1 MARGD
6 GTGGG
11 RPGAPRD
18 GEPGPATPLRFFD
31 LAQTLCQYDV
41 AFVLIGGF
49 AVTLHGYIRATK
61 DVDIVPDP
69 EPANL
74 SRLWD
79 ALSTLNARPA
89 AFGEFES
96 QELPV
101 PFTREEFVGGGGN
114 WVVYTTLGR
123 VDVMPY
129 VESADGEMIYDDLRE
144 NAVRVDLDE
153 VGFPILVASTA
164 DLIAMKEHAN
174 RDIDR
179 IDVTALRMAQG
190 DET

>member
-6 GTGGG
+6 AKGGG
-11 RPGAPRD
+11 RRRA
-18 GEPGPATPLRFFD
+18 GEPGPATPPRFFD
-31 LAQTLCQYDV
+31 LTKALCRNDV
-41 AFVLIGGF
+41 GFVLIGGF

-69 EPANL
+69 DPANM

-89 AFGEFES
+89 EFGDLER
-96 QELPV
+96 QEPPV
-101 PFTREEFVGGGGN
+101 PFTREGFSSGGGN
-114 WVVYTTLGR
+114 WVIYTTLGR

-129 VESADGEMIYDDLRE
+129 VESADGEMLYDDLRK
-144 NAVRVDLDE
+144 NAVRVDMDE
-153 VGFPILVASTA
+153 VGFPIWVASTA

-179 IDVTALRMAQG
+179 IDLTALRMAQG
-190 DET
+190 EET

>member
-1 MARGD
+1 MARG
-6 GTGGG
+6 
-11 RPGAPRD
+11 D
-18 GEPGPATPLRFFD
+18 GEPGPATPPRFFE
-31 LAQTLCQYDV
+31 LARTLCQHDV

-69 EPANL
+69 GPANM

-89 AFGEFES
+89 EFGEFRP

-101 PFTREEFVGGGGN
+101 PFTREGFVSGGGN
-114 WVVYTTLGR
+114 WVIYTSLGR

-129 VESADGEMIYDDLRE
+129 VESADGEMSYDDLRE

-153 VGFPILVASTA
+153 VGFPIWVASTA

-179 IDVTALRMAQG
+179 IDLTALRMAQG
-190 DET
+190 EET

>member
-1 MARGD
+1 MAHGD
-6 GTGGG
+6 AKGGG
-11 RPGAPRD
+11 RPRA
-18 GEPGPATPLRFFD
+18 GEPGPATPPRFFD
-31 LAQTLCQYDV
+31 LTKALCRHDV
-41 AFVLIGGF
+41 GFVLIGGF

-69 EPANL
+69 DPANM

-89 AFGEFES
+89 EFGEFKR

-101 PFTREEFVGGGGN
+101 PFTREGFSSGGGN
-114 WVVYTTLGR
+114 WVIYTTLGR

-129 VESADGEMIYDDLRE
+129 VESADGEMLYDDLRK

-153 VGFPILVASTA
+153 VGFPIWVASTA

-179 IDVTALRMAQG
+179 IDLTALRMAQG
-190 DET
+190 EET

>member
-6 GTGGG
+6 GKGGG
-11 RPGAPRD
+11 RPGAPRG

-31 LAQTLCQYDV
+31 LAQTLGQHEV

-69 EPANL
+69 EPANM

-79 ALSTLNARPA
+79 ALSTLDARPA
-89 AFGEFES
+89 EFGEFES

-101 PFTREEFVGGGGN
+101 PFAREGFVSGGGN

-129 VESADGEMIYDDLRE
+129 VESADGQMLYDDLRE

-153 VGFPILVASTA
+153 LDSPIWVASTA

-179 IDVTALRMAQG
+179 IDLTALRMARG
-190 DET
+190 EET

>member
-6 GTGGG
+6 GKGGG
-11 RPGAPRD
+11 RAGMPLG
-18 GEPGPATPLRFFD
+18 GEPGPATPPRFFE
-31 LAQTLCQYDV
+31 LVQTLCQHNA

-61 DVDIVPDP
+61 DVDIVPDS
-69 EPANL
+69 EPANM

-79 ALSTLNARPA
+79 ALKTLNARPA
-89 AFGEFES
+89 EFGEFKPE
-96 QELPV
+96 ELPV
-101 PFTREEFVGGGGN
+101 PFAREGFVSGGGN
-114 WVVYTTLGR
+114 WVIYTTLGR

-129 VESADGEMIYDDLRE
+129 VESADGEMTYDDLRE
-144 NAVRVDLDE
+144 SAVRVDLDE
-153 VGFPILVASTA
+153 VGFPIWVASTA

-179 IDVTALRMAQG
+179 IDITALRMAQG
-190 DET
+190 EET

>member
-6 GTGGG
+6 GKGRG
-11 RPGAPRD
+11 RPGPSRG
-18 GEPGPATPLRFFD
+18 GEPGPATPLRFFE
-31 LAQTLCQYDV
+31 LMKTLCQHDV
-41 AFVLIGGF
+41 GFVLIGGF
-49 AVTLHGYIRATK
+49 AVTLHGYVRTTK
-61 DVDIVPDP
+61 DVDIVPNP
-69 EPANL
+69 ELANM

-79 ALSTLNARPA
+79 ALSTLDARPA
-89 AFGEFES
+89 ELKP

-101 PFTREEFVGGGGN
+101 PFTREGFVSGGGN
-114 WVVYTTLGR
+114 WIVYTTLGR

-129 VESADGEMIYDDLRE
+129 VESADGEMIYDELRG

-153 VGFPILVASTA
+153 VGFPIWIASAA

-190 DET
+190 EEV

>member
-6 GTGGG
+6 GKA
-11 RPGAPRD
+11 GAQAGLPRG
-18 GEPGPATPLRFFD
+18 GEPGPATAPRFFD
-31 LAQTLCQYDV
+31 LTKTLCQHDV

-69 EPANL
+69 EPANMAK
-74 SRLWD
+74 LWD

-89 AFGEFES
+89 EFGEFKP

-101 PFTREEFVGGGGN
+101 PFTRDGFVSGGGN
-114 WVVYTTLGR
+114 WSIYTTFGR

-129 VESADGEMIYDDLRE
+129 VESADGEMSYDDLRA

-153 VGFPILVASTA
+153 VGFPIWVASAA
-164 DLIAMKEHAN
+164 DLIAMKEHAD

-179 IDVTALRMAQG
+179 IDLTALRMAQG
-190 DET
+190 EEA